1 MRPVDLITLGP
12 FVITN
17 SMVVSWCAA
26 LVVIALAQYATRKI
40 ALVPDKPQN
49 FAETLVETLATT
61 LEPILGYDGM
71 RKTFW
76 FFASIFIF
84 IVSCNLFSLLP
95 IVGSV
100 GHGEGDAWY
109 NLEIT
114 RPWLRGANA
123 DVNMTAAMAITFF
136 VLWFFWSLQAQG
148 VGGFIKHIF
157 GSKAP
162 LGGIAGFLI
171 AIIFVFVG
179 LIEVVSIMFRP
190 VSLTFRLFGNIYG
203 GESMLEALIQLSP
216 HFAWLIL
223 IPFYCF
229 ELLVAVV
236 QAMVFCLLTAAFTG
250 MMIKHEEGPGERH

>member
-1 MRPVDLITLGP
+1 MRAVNVMTLGP
-12 FVITN
+12 LVVTN
-17 SMVVSWCAA
+17 SMIVSWFAA
-26 LVVIALAQYATRKI
+26 LIVIVLAQYATRKM
-40 ALVPDKPQN
+40 ALIPDKPQN
-49 FAETLVETLATT
+49 FAETIVETLATT
-61 LEPILGYDGM
+61 LEPILGYEGM

-76 FFASIFIF
+76 FFATIFIF
-84 IVSCNLFSLLP
+84 IVSCNLFSLIPVVGP
-95 IVGSV
+95 IGR
-100 GHGEGDAWY
+100 GEGTSWY

-114 RPWLRGANA
+114 QPFLRGANA
-123 DVNMTAAMAITFF
+123 DVNMTAAMAMSFF

-157 GSKAP
+157 GSKAA

-171 AIIFVFVG
+171 AIIFVAVG
-179 LIEVVSIMFRP
+179 MIEVVSILFRP
-190 VSLTFRLFGNIYG
+190 VSLTFRLYGNIYG
-203 GESMLEALIQLSP
+203 GESMLEALVALAP

-250 MMIKHEEGPGERH
+250 MMIKHEEGPGEHH